1 MHLREIADGIADA
14 LGKRPFLLRIPGKL
28 ALALSRNL
36 SRMPNRRLTGIHQTV
51 KKWMAEDVY
60 DSQSFNRT
68 ENKYSPSC
76 LIFGKTKSGRNIHV
90 LLSET
95 PVVVIITVYEPDPT
109 EWINGKIRG

>member
-1 MHLREIADGIADA
+1 MKMDYFREKILKGFYRFSDHAV
-14 LGKRPFLLRIPGKL
+14 KRMIKRLI
-28 ALALSRNL
+28 SRYEVE
-36 SRMPNRRLTGIHQTV
+36 SVIHCGEIIEEYL
-51 KKWMAEDVY
+51 ED
-60 DSQSFNRT
+60 
-68 ENKYSPSC
+68 KYSPSC